1 MKKILLTFMF
11 LISCVFGAGDINF
24 YHDYASGA
32 KAAKKEHKMMMIMIH
47 VKGCPECNYM
57 KEVIFTQPET
67 KQFMSQNF
75 VNLLLDF
82 KETEIP
88 SKYTQIGVPTF
99 YFTDPDGNIVHKQIG
114 AVRGNKFIKVLQEAK
129 AKYK

>member
-1 MKKILLTFMF
+1 MNRVVLALIF
-11 LISCVFGAGDINF
+11 LASLMLGSGDINF

-32 KAAKKEHKMMMIMIH
+32 KAAKQENKMMMIMIH

-67 KQFMSQNF
+67 KQFMSKNF

-88 SKYTQIGVPTF
+88 AKYTQIGVPTF
-99 YFTDPDGNIVHKQIG
+99 YFTDPRGNIVHKQVG
-114 AVRGNKFIKVLQEAK
+114 AVRGNKFMNILQEAK
-129 AKYK
+129 SKYK